1 MQEGSFLCYTYQM
14 DTMDSRGIKAAF
26 LREDLGP
33 CTCHRRIRSTL
44 DVIANKWAVPVL
56 VELVRAKGEPLRFTR
71 LARAIPG
78 ITQKE
83 LTKQLREM
91 EAAGLVRRK
100 VYPVVPPKVE
110 YTLTELGWSLD
121 PVLDA
126 LARWAATYGNV
137 VADNQARF
145 MARRNADGADPQEP
159 APPSR

>member
-1 MQEGSFLCYTYQM
+1 M
-14 DTMDSRGIKAAF
+14 
-26 LREDLGP
+26 
-33 CTCHRRIRSTL
+33 RSTL
-44 DVIANKWAVPVL
+44 DVIANKWAVPVF
-56 VELVRAKGEPLRFTR
+56 VELVRAKGEPLRFTQ

-91 EAAGLVRRK
+91 EAAGLVLRK

-110 YTLTELGWSLD
+110 YTLTQLGWSLD

-145 MARRNADGADPQEP
+145 MERRKADGADP
-159 APPSR
+159 

>member
-1 MQEGSFLCYTYQM
+1 MQEGSFSCYTYQM
-14 DTMDSRGIKAAF
+14 DTIGHRGASAAF

-44 DVIANKWAVPVL
+44 DVIANKWAVPVF
-56 VELVRAKGEPLRFTR
+56 VELVRAKGEPLRFTQ

-91 EAAGLVRRK
+91 EAAGLVLRK

-110 YTLTELGWSLD
+110 YTLTQLGWSLD

-145 MARRNADGADPQEP
+145 MERRKADGA
-159 APPSR
+159 AP

>member
-1 MQEGSFLCYTYQM
+1 M
-14 DTMDSRGIKAAF
+14 DTNSRRGAGAAF

-110 YTLTELGWSLD
+110 YTLTDLGWSLD

-137 VADNQARF
+137 IAENQAHF

>member
-1 MQEGSFLCYTYQM
+1 M
-14 DTMDSRGIKAAF
+14 DTVTRSAKAAF

-33 CTCHRRIRSTL
+33 CACQRRIRSTL

-56 VELVRAKGEPLRFTR
+56 IELVRAEGEPLRFTR

-91 EAAGLVRRK
+91 EAAGLVLRK

-137 VADNQARF
+137 VADNQAQF
-145 MARRNADGADPQEP
+145 MARKNADGADPQEP

>member
-1 MQEGSFLCYTYQM
+1 M
-14 DTMDSRGIKAAF
+14 
-26 LREDLGP
+26 
-33 CTCHRRIRSTL
+33 
-44 DVIANKWAVPVL
+44 ANKWAVPVL
-56 VELVRAKGEPLRFTR
+56 IELVRAEGEPLRFTR

-137 VADNQARF
+137 VADNQAQF
-145 MARRNADGADPQEP
+145 MARKNADGADPQEP

>member
-1 MQEGSFLCYTYQM
+1 M
-14 DTMDSRGIKAAF
+14 DHTGNEPASRRDEHVPGI
-26 LREDLGP
+26 
-33 CTCHRRIRSTL
+33 CHQRIRSTL
-44 DVIANKWAVPVL
+44 DVIANKWAVPVI
-56 VELVRAKGEPLRFTR
+56 VELVRAKGEPLRFTQ
-71 LARAIPG
+71 LVRAIPG

-137 VADNQARF
+137 VAENQARF
-145 MARRNADGADPQEP
+145 RARRKADSADPQEP

>member
-1 MQEGSFLCYTYQM
+1 M
-14 DTMDSRGIKAAF
+14 DTISQRGTRAAF
-26 LREDLGP
+26 LREDLAP
-33 CTCHRRIRSTL
+33 CTCHHRIRSTL

-137 VADNQARF
+137 VADNQAQF
-145 MARRNADGADPQEP
+145 MARKNADGADPQEP